1 MGRFTRPASPS
12 ERNVD
17 ALRALYKAWNWG
29 QVGRFLDLLHP
40 DVEWS
45 DGKAA
50 DAELT
55 VGQEAVE
62 RDIRSMSGML
72 EVAYHL
78 HRITVLDGPLLA
90 EGVVATGR
98 APELFFHLFDMQD
111 ARVIRRRVFST
122 RQDAVDAAAFTELAG
137 A

>member
-1 MGRFTRPASPS
+1 MARFTRPATAS
-12 ERNVD
+12 ERNL
-17 ALRALYKAWNWG
+17 AAINSLYKAWNWG
-29 QVGRFLDLLHP
+29 QIGNFLDLLHP

-45 DGKAA
+45 DGKSA
-50 DAELT
+50 DAELK
-55 VGQEAVE
+55 VGHEAVE

-72 EVAYHL
+72 DVVYHV
-78 HRITVLDGPLLA
+78 HKVTSLDGPLLA

-98 APELFFHLFDMQD
+98 APELFFHVFDMRD
-111 ARVIRRRVFST
+111 GRVIRRRVFSS